1 MSDSAKRG
9 FPWRLTVAL
18 VLIGIV
24 ALFPWF
30 SVMIRQVCRG
40 ISIGGWPVL
49 AAGSFCPEDSLGK
62 KIDPSKLPAGTN
74 TANWKTGTEMD
85 VYLTLIGAD
94 SYLLSCADPKDIDG
108 VHCGYEAP
116 KKRWPGRESVID
128 DNNRDIIQ
136 PYRTAPDNRLILM
149 SGIWAT
155 PELATRLHEEPP
167 RAIRKEKLARFVA
180 RCRVKFVGG
189 LEKPELRWSPTGKFA
204 APGAADYYDGRKEI
218 PVARAI
224 SCNIIEGGKRPEG

>member
-1 MSDSAKRG
+1 MSDSAKSG

-18 VLIGIV
+18 LLIGIV

-30 SVMIRQVCRG
+30 SVAIVQVCRG
-40 ISIGGWPVL
+40 IRIGSWSVVAPGTIC
-49 AAGSFCPEDSLGK
+49 AANSLGEY
-62 KIDPSKLPAGTN
+62 IDPAKLPSHAKTKKWN
-74 TANWKTGTEMD
+74 TGTETD

-94 SYLLSCADPKDIDG
+94 SYLLSCADPQEIDG
-108 VHCGYEAP
+108 THCAYEAP
-116 KKRWPGRESVID
+116 KKRWPRATSVID

-136 PYRTAPDNRLILM
+136 PYRTAPDNRLVLM
-149 SGIWAT
+149 AGLWAT

-180 RCRVKFVGG
+180 RCRVKFIGG
-189 LEKPELRWSPTGKFA
+189 MAKPQLRWAPKGRFSP
-204 APGAADYYDGRKEI
+204 PGGGDYYDGRKEV

-224 SCNIIEGGKRPEG
+224 ACDIIEGAKRPEG